1 MTATAAPPYTRDKR
15 RVPQVPALGTWDST
29 TPNLPLPAS
38 PAASKID
45 ASKIAAPKI
54 TALVDAYLHV
64 LSAERGASAH
74 TLRAYRRE
82 LRGFAAWLVRHHPR
96 LHIARIEHTHIRS
109 FLGTLYDRGLSKASA
124 ARALASIRSWFKWL
138 ARNHHIEQNA
148 ASLVSTP
155 RLPRHLPRVPSI
167 EQLNRVVDSPLDDAA
182 SWPARDRAILEMLY
196 GCGIRNAELTALDLE
211 DIHWANEAI
220 LVRGKGQ
227 KQRYVPLGD
236 TAAEALRAYI
246 AERSALLA
254 ADDGPLAAESESA
267 ARSESAAQSESTARS
282 ESAAQSKARF
292 SGHKKIAPGASLGTD
307 RPPYQEPASAGERPG
322 DWPTRADDG
331 QRPAKTDADQKPLTT
346 PALFLNLQLRGLR
359 KGGQARL
366 TTRSVGRIVK
376 RIAILRGLPSDVHP
390 HTLRHAFG
398 THLLEEGADLRAIQ
412 ELLGHERLST
422 TQRYT
427 QLTTAQLTAVYDRT
441 HPRAK

>member
-1 MTATAAPPYTRDKR
+1 MSATAAPPLTSS
-15 RVPQVPALGTWDST
+15 PADSKT
-29 TPNLPLPAS
+29 
-38 PAASKID
+38 AASKI
-45 ASKIAAPKI
+45 A
-54 TALVDAYLHV
+54 TLVDAYLHV
-64 LSAERGASAH
+64 LCAERGSSTH

-82 LRGFAAWLVRHHPR
+82 LHGFAAWLAGQHPR
-96 LHIARIEHTHIRS
+96 LTVARIEHTHIRS
-109 FLGTLYDRGLSKASA
+109 YLGTLYDRGLSKASA

-138 ARNHHIEQNA
+138 ARNHYIEQNA

-155 RLPRHLPRVPSI
+155 RLPKHLPRVPSI
-167 EQLNRVVDSPLDDAA
+167 EQMNRVVDSALGDAA
-182 SWPARDRAILEMLY
+182 SWPARDKAILEMLY
-196 GCGIRNAELTALDLE
+196 GCGIRNAELTALNLD

-236 TAAEALRAYI
+236 SAAEALRAYV
-246 AERSALLA
+246 AERSTRLA
-254 ADDGPLAAESESA
+254 AGDEK
-267 ARSESAAQSESTARS
+267 
-282 ESAAQSKARF
+282 KALN
-292 SGHKKIAPGASLGTD
+292 S
-307 RPPYQEPASAGERPG
+307 
-322 DWPTRADDG
+322 
-331 QRPAKTDADQKPLTT
+331 
-346 PALFLNLQLRGLR
+346 PALFLNLQLRGLQ

-441 HPRAK
+441 HPRAR